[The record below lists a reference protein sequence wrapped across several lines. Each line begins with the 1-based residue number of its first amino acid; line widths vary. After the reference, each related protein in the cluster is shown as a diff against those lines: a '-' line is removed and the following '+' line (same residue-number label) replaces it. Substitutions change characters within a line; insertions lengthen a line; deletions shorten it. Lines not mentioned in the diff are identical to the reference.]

1 MGEGT
6 EYPAGSA
13 DVKRQEDEYRKE
25 VETARNMK
33 IRGMENQFIA
43 EMTGLTLEEVQ
54 KIRL

>member
-13 DVKRQEDEYRKE
+13 DVKRQAGEYRKE